1 MPEQEGD
8 AISMAGKQS
17 DCRDNPAA
25 RGGYRKMHT
34 GEYVATAYWPAYCL
48 AETGLRVA
56 DKSAPLARE
65 AVAMLC
71 EWVASGGWLRVEEE

>member
-1 MPEQEGD
+1 MGTEEGFKKRI
-8 AISMAGKQS
+8 AQTLS
-17 DCRDNPAA
+17 DCPDDPAR

-34 GEYVATAYWPAYCL
+34 GEYVAAAYWPAYCL

-56 DKSAPLARE
+56 DTSAPLAKE
-65 AVAMLC
+65 AVVMLC